1 MSIPTQMSLN
11 GFIATVPELHHTK
24 AGAPRFY
31 VRVGCEHF
39 RREVDGDITKLEP
52 TFHDL
57 VAFDKTALKAYE
69 QLHKGDTFVASGYTH
84 EYEVDRDGRSVIR
97 EEFVA
102 RRLGHDMART
112 VYDVRRR
119 GLHQTEPTPPQPTVQ
134 APAIGM

>member
-1 MSIPTQMSLN
+1 MSIPTQMSLS

-31 VRVGCEHF
+31 VRIGCEHH
-39 RREVDGDITKLEP
+39 RREADGSFTKLDP

-57 VAFDKTALKAYE
+57 VAFDQTALKAYE
-69 QLHKGDTFVASGYTH
+69 RLRKGDSFVASGYIH

-102 RRLGHDMART
+102 RRIGHDLART
-112 VYDVRRR
+112 TYDVRRR
-119 GLHQTEPTPPQPTVQ
+119 DLQPPEPAPTAAVQ
-134 APAIGM
+134 VPAVGM